1 MSKTDIKLNMLCLV
15 LLLSGFKIFNTQSL
29 MMSIYIFAAILLIFQ
44 HKSTTRPLLISKT
57 NAILFAFFICYCSA
71 FFYFDGFQYSILRTA
86 IFSVLMY
93 YIGTKMPFI
102 TSSVD
107 NYLKYTVFS
116 IGIGMAMFAALS
128 FFSSYTGR
136 VLSTMNVM
144 DRYVADFWNGLLI
157 PPTNFNTNFLIL
169 FTAVAYVLTQ
179 VSSWKK
185 VLLLTLTA
193 AGVLVAFGT
202 ATRTNLFMIL
212 LSFVLLVLFD
222 VVYEHKKIER
232 PKGKL
237 SPAKFRFG
245 ILMIIALVAILAKFG
260 EKITDL
266 TENLFASLSYRTGNY
281 VKMSEDP
288 RWKTW
293 IDAFVGL
300 LDYPMGNNTSMNVE
314 AHNLILE
321 AGRRTGIVPFVLLL
335 LFVVRVLKNSIVLA
349 KNHEIEYQARLL
361 LFLVTVGTMLAM
373 MIEPVFV
380 GRPFI
385 FIYLSLVWGMT
396 EGILRR
402 KYQATYKCCSDS
414 ESVTVE

>member
-1 MSKTDIKLNMLCLV
+1 
-15 LLLSGFKIFNTQSL
+15 
-29 MMSIYIFAAILLIFQ
+29 
-44 HKSTTRPLLISKT
+44 
-57 NAILFAFFICYCSA
+57 
-71 FFYFDGFQYSILRTA
+71 
-86 IFSVLMY
+86 
-93 YIGTKMPFI
+93 
-102 TSSVD
+102 
-107 NYLKYTVFS
+107 
-116 IGIGMAMFAALS
+116 
-128 FFSSYTGR
+128 
-136 VLSTMNVM
+136 
-144 DRYVADFWNGLLI
+144 
-157 PPTNFNTNFLIL
+157 
-169 FTAVAYVLTQ
+169 
-179 VSSWKK
+179 
-185 VLLLTLTA
+185 
-193 AGVLVAFGT
+193 
-202 ATRTNLFMIL
+202 
-212 LSFVLLVLFD
+212 
-222 VVYEHKKIER
+222 
-232 PKGKL
+232 
-237 SPAKFRFG
+237 
-245 ILMIIALVAILAKFG
+245 MIIALVAILAKFG